1 MSTRLPPSIAESIQ
15 EIVRPLAAATPAPRA
30 LPFLGLDHPSGTSLR
45 LLERLAARGI
55 FRKYEQ
61 VLDLGTR
68 FGAVSRWVA
77 GQLGGEAV
85 AATATADDALDAMQL
100 IRRAGVRQHVRSVAT
115 DPMRLPFGD
124 ARFTHVWAIE
134 AVATFTTP
142 AALDEAWRVVRPG
155 GWLAVQQIVDAR
167 PDASAA
173 GSLRGRVEAAGFFEI
188 AIDDVTDGAIE
199 RAPQLI
205 AARGQ
210 LDRRLTAQGGI
221 AAAWVVAGAQS
232 RARIAAGD
240 ARVLQLVARR
250 PA

>member
-85 AATATADDALDAMQL
+85 SATGSAADAEAAMQL
-100 IRRAGVRQHVRSVAT
+100 TRRAGVRQHVRTVAAHAA
-115 DPMRLPFGD
+115 RLPFAD
-124 ARFTHVWAIE
+124 ARFTHVWAVE
-134 AVATFTTP
+134 AVAAFTAP
-142 AALDEAWRVVRPG
+142 DAMREAWRVVRPG
-155 GWLAVQQIVDAR
+155 GWLAVQAIVPAHDGASSTALRDAV
-167 PDASAA
+167 A
-173 GSLRGRVEAAGFFEI
+173 AAGFFEL
-188 AIDDVTDGAIE
+188 DVVDVTDGAIE

-205 AARGQ
+205 AAREQ
-210 LDRRLTAQGGI
+210 LDRRLVQQGGG
-221 AAAWVVAGAQS
+221 AAEWAASGAS
-232 RARIAAGD
+232 VRTALAAGES
-240 ARVLQLVARR
+240 RMVQLVARR